1 MRYPASE
8 KLEII
13 RTVER
18 SQLGVRRTLEQIGIP
33 RATFYNWY
41 DRYVREGFD
50 GLEDK
55 KPDPGPVW
63 NKVPDEVVGQF
74 VSLALAEPELSAREL
89 AVRFTDEK
97 GYYLS
102 ESTAYR
108 ILKAR
113 DLITAPAFIVIKA
126 ADRFANPTT
135 AVNQLWQTDFTY
147 LKVKGW
153 GWYYLSTVIDD
164 FSRFVVS
171 WRLCKTM
178 SARDV
183 AATLQDALKAT
194 GLDRVKPGQR
204 PRLLSDN
211 GPCYISSELKDW
223 LDAKKMPHSRGK
235 PYHPQTQGKIER
247 WHRTLKDRI
256 LLNNYYLPDEL
267 ERDID
272 AFITNYNTRRAHESL
287 NNLTPLDV
295 FTGQGTAILQR
306 RKRIKEKTMLLRKQL
321 HFERRA
327 A

>member
-13 RTVER
+13 RTVEQ

-33 RATFYNWY
+33 HATFYNWY
-41 DRYVREGFD
+41 DRYAQEGFD
-50 GLEDK
+50 GLEDR
-55 KPDPGPVW
+55 KPDPGPAW
-63 NKVPDEVVGQF
+63 NKVPDDVVKQF
-74 VSLALAEPELSAREL
+74 VQLALAEPELSAREL
-89 AVRFTDEK
+89 AVKFTDEK

-102 ESTAYR
+102 ESTGYR
-108 ILKAR
+108 ILKAH

-126 ADRFANPTT
+126 ADKFANPTT

-153 GWYYLSTVIDD
+153 GWYYLSTVLDD
-164 FSRFVVS
+164 FSRFIIA

-178 SARDV
+178 SASDV
-183 AATLQDALKAT
+183 SATLQDALEAT
-194 GLDRVKPGQR
+194 GLTSVKLKQR

-223 LDAKKMPHSRGK
+223 LGEKQMPHSRGR

-247 WHRTLKDRI
+247 MHRTLKDRI
-256 LLNNYYLPDEL
+256 LLNNHYLPEEL

-272 AFITNYNTRRAHESL
+272 AFVTHYNTRRAHESL
-287 NNLTPLDV
+287 NNLTPHDV
-295 FTGQGTAILQR
+295 FTGQGFAILQR
-306 RKRIKEKTMLLRKQL
+306 RDRIKEKTMLLRKRL

>member
-18 SQLGVRRTLEQIGIP
+18 SHLGVRRTLAQIGIP

-41 DRYVREGFD
+41 NRYVQEGFD

-63 NKVPDEVVGQF
+63 NKVPDDKVKELVT
-74 VSLALAEPELSAREL
+74 LALAEPELSSREL
-89 AVRFTDEK
+89 AVKFTDER

-108 ILKAR
+108 ILKAH

-153 GWYYLSTVIDD
+153 GWYYLSTVLDD
-164 FSRFVVS
+164 YSRFIIS

-178 SARDV
+178 SASDV
-183 AATLQDALKAT
+183 SATLQDALEAT
-194 GLDRVKPGQR
+194 GLTNARLKQR

-223 LDAKKMPHSRGK
+223 LGEKQMPHTRGK

-247 WHRTLKDRI
+247 MHRTLKDRI
-256 LLNNYYLPDEL
+256 LLNNHYLPEEL
-267 ERDID
+267 ERDVD
-272 AFITNYNTRRAHESL
+272 AFVTHYNTKRAHESL
-287 NNLTPLDV
+287 NNLTPYDV
-295 FTGQGTAILQR
+295 FTGQGLAILQR
-306 RKRIKEKTMLLRKQL
+306 RKRIKDRTMLLRKRL